1 MISLKKVAVCLALFA
16 VVGLATAPAFAGLLG
31 TGLSYPKSPSGS
43 WEGTGTFYNATSGLQ
58 GNIEWAVFTA
68 ANFSTLFPSD
78 PNYSPTGNE
87 LVYAYQV
94 FNTGAV
100 NISLEA
106 VALLSGAP
114 ADNDGYFTAGT
125 PPMTGQAPFDS
136 SITSTQVI
144 WDFKDYRPAGSNYNI
159 VPGDHS
165 TGLAFCSIRAPRSD
179 FSITVDGGT
188 SASALVGGPGNVS
201 IPEPSTLILLAVA
214 AAMFGFI
221 RSRR

>member
-31 TGLSYPKSPSGS
+31 TGLSYPKTPSGN
-43 WEGTGTFYNATSGLQ
+43 WEGTGHFFNSSSGLQ
-58 GNIEWAVFTA
+58 GDIQWAVFTG
-68 ANFSTLFPSD
+68 ANFSTLFPDLS
-78 PNYSPTGNE
+78 YSPTGGE

-94 FNTGAV
+94 FNTGTV
-100 NISLEA
+100 NISLET

-125 PPMTGQAPFDS
+125 PPMTGQVPYDS

-144 WDFKDYRPAGSNYNI
+144 WDFKDYSPTGSNYNI

-165 TGLAFCSIRAPRSD
+165 TGLAFCSIRTPRSD

-188 SASALVGGPGNVS
+188 SATALVGGPGNVS
-201 IPEPSTLILLAVA
+201 IPEPSTLILLVMA
-214 AAMFGFI
+214 AAMFGYI